1 MRLARATPM
10 MTATWRGA
18 GRRVPRG
25 GGACASTA
33 DADDAL
39 AGAQVR
45 CAPRRPRPQ
54 QCKQRARASFR
65 GEEAPDR
72 SAGRRFAFGRAR
84 ARGARRGASGEVCW
98 IRSAVHRRAQSR
110 VHPSGAR
117 NACAIACAGRD
128 GRARAPVRAGRRRSA
143 KHTRAIGESAL
154 GLARPRC
161 AALMKLASP
170 SYRHVRG
177 TSSSPQ
183 QHATTPHT

>member
-25 GGACASTA
+25 GGACANTA

-54 QCKQRARASFR
+54 QCKQRARASCR

-72 SAGRRFAFGRAR
+72 SAGRRFAFGGAR

-128 GRARAPVRAGRRRSA
+128 GGARAPVRAGRRRSA
-143 KHTRAIGESAL
+143 KHTKQNRRGRRSASVRRCCFAIVS
-154 GLARPRC
+154 PRT
-161 AALMKLASP
+161 
-170 SYRHVRG
+170 RHW
-177 TSSSPQ
+177 SSPQ